1 MEVQVEN
8 GGWAEFNL
16 RNLWCGGIAITSA
29 SVKVQQGFDLN
40 PSSLEAIAQWVERS
54 IGEEVFKKFPTPE
67 SRQSRLMSI
76 RGLTF
81 PSSVSGVN
89 GTPVAVG
96 LNLLK

>member
-8 GGWAEFNL
+8 GGWRELNL

-54 IGEEVFKKFPTPE
+54 IISEIYHKFPTPG
-67 SRQSRLMSI
+67 SRQSRLMDI
-76 RGLTF
+76 RGLTV
-81 PSSVSGVN
+81 PSNVSGVA
-89 GTPVAVG
+89 GTPVVVG
-96 LNLLK
+96 LNLL